1 MLEELKKHLSIT
13 WQDKDIDAKLK
24 TLLEQSKAA
33 ILSLAGTTIDFEKN
47 QEARELLYNRVRYA
61 YNNSLEYFETNFQK
75 EILRFQL
82 KEAVLDENKRAKP

>member
-13 WQDKDIDAKLK
+13 WQDEDIDAKLK

-47 QEARELLYNRVRYA
+47 QEAKELLYNRVRYA

-82 KEAVLDENKRAKP
+82 KEAVSDENKRAKP

>member
-13 WQDKDIDAKLK
+13 WQDEDIDAKLK

>member
-1 MLEELKKHLSIT
+1 M
-13 WQDKDIDAKLK
+13 
-24 TLLEQSKAA
+24 
-33 ILSLAGTTIDFEKN
+33 SLAGTTIDFEKN